1 MSQEAAQQLETVL
14 QDLKAKRDDQQQKL
28 DTAKAVIDSL
38 DADLTKVRAEFL
50 KEVKYSI
57 SLSNSNNPAYDAQI
71 AEIRATAQKKL
82 DDAVASLKAAV
93 ENGRLNRENLIL
105 LNKSITSTEEKISAE
120 QASTGQV
127 APVATV
133 NPDIPPDVAPKT
145 RSFVNTAAP
154 AAVGGAAAATATAT
168 ATAATDPVPTEA
180 PAPVQQDTPKN
191 TTPATDPVPTE
202 APAAIPNAPSFTGIS
217 SPTFGEVAPQEIG
230 GGFGALPVRTGFS
243 TQGLLGPT
251 RADAAKAVEVNQ
263 ATQVDWRVKLT
274 LAPEANA
281 KYLYNVAKAGDILF
295 PLKQTKGVIFPYTPS
310 INVQYVGGYS
320 PAEIVH
326 SNYKI
331 FQYKGSSVDQVTIT
345 CDFTAQDTSEANYL
359 LAVIHFFRSVTKMF
373 YGNDQNPNPG
383 VPPPLCY
390 LTGLGQFQF
399 NNHALVVSGF
409 TYDLPTDVDYIRSSA
424 PTTISGTEL
433 SAYNSGVGAADIA
446 TNRTAVNG
454 VPIGGKPAA
463 PMFNQQSTYLSNS
476 NVTYVPTKMK
486 MTITCLPV
494 VSRNQVSTDFSLRE
508 YATGK
513 LLRRGFW

>member
-1 MSQEAAQQLETVL
+1 MSQEAAQQLETLL
-14 QDLKAKRDDQQQKL
+14 QDLKAKRDDQQQKV
-28 DTAKAVIDSL
+28 DAANAVI
-38 DADLTKVRAEFL
+38 
-50 KEVKYSI
+50 
-57 SLSNSNNPAYDAQI
+57 
-71 AEIRATAQKKL
+71 
-82 DDAVASLKAAV
+82 ASLKADFPNLQAEALKALADLEELTKSKNPADLERVKEARSTAAAV
-93 ENGRLNRENLIL
+93 SKKLEDATASINAASENGRLNRENLIL

-133 NPDIPPDVAPKT
+133 NTDIPSDVAPKT

-154 AAVGGAAAATATAT
+154 AAVVGAAAATAT
-168 ATAATDPVPTEA
+168 TDPVPTEA
-180 PAPVQQDTPKN
+180 PT
-191 TTPATDPVPTE
+191 
-202 APAAIPNAPSFTGIS
+202 AIPNAPSFTGIS
-217 SPTFGEVAPQEIG
+217 SPTFGDVAPQEIG

-281 KYLYNVAKAGDILF
+281 KYLYNVAQPGDILF

-310 INVQYVGGYS
+310 INVQYIGGYS

-424 PTTISGTEL
+424 PTTVSGTPTN
-433 SAYNSGVGAADIA
+433 AFNQGVGAADTA
-446 TNRTAVNG
+446 TNRTAING

-463 PMFNQQSTYLSNS
+463 PMFRQSSTYLSNS

-494 VSRNQVSTDFSLRE
+494 VSRNQVSNDFSLRD

>member
-1 MSQEAAQQLETVL
+1 MSQEAAALETVL
-14 QDLKAKRDDQQQKL
+14 QDLKAKQGDLQSKLADANSLVKKTQQLGKLIADQSVKDEALLQKAL
-28 DTAKAVIDSL
+28 DTAKTPAAKNAAQAKLNAFLTQTDKELADVQNEINNAKAILQAVQNDV
-38 DADLTKVRAEFL
+38 TTTNN
-50 KEVKYSI
+50 SI
-57 SLSNSNNPAYDAQI
+57 TRTEQQI
-71 AEIRATAQKKL
+71 AKEK
-82 DDAVASLKAAV
+82 ASD
-93 ENGRLNRENLIL
+93 
-105 LNKSITSTEEKISAE
+105 
-120 QASTGQV
+120 GQV
-127 APVATV
+127 APTPVDPAV
-133 NPDIPPDVAPKT
+133 
-145 RSFVNTAAP
+145 AP
-154 AAVGGAAAATATAT
+154 AASNTQSFVTTA
-168 ATAATDPVPTEA
+168 
-180 PAPVQQDTPKN
+180 
-191 TTPATDPVPTE
+191 
-202 APAAIPNAPSFTGIS
+202 APAAIPNTPSFTGIS
-217 SPTFGEVAPQEIG
+217 SPTFGDVAPQEIG
-230 GGFGALPVRTGFS
+230 IGVGAVPVAGYS
-243 TQGLLGPT
+243 TKGLLNNT
-251 RADAAKAVEVNQ
+251 RSDAAKAVEVNQ

-281 KYLYNVAKAGDILF
+281 KYLYNVAQPGDILF
-295 PLKQTKGVIFPYTPS
+295 PLKQTKGVIFPYTPG
-310 INVQYVGGYS
+310 INVQYIGGYS

-409 TYDLPTDVDYIRSSA
+409 TYDLPTDVDYIRASA
-424 PTTISGTEL
+424 PTTVSGTPL
-433 SAYNSGVGAADIA
+433 DAYNQGVGAADTA

-463 PMFNQQSTYLSNS
+463 PMFRQSSTYLSNS

-494 VSRNQVSTDFSLRE
+494 VSRNQVSNDFSLRD

>member
-1 MSQEAAQQLETVL
+1 MSQA
-14 QDLKAKRDDQQQKL
+14 
-28 DTAKAVIDSL
+28 
-38 DADLTKVRAEFL
+38 
-50 KEVKYSI
+50 
-57 SLSNSNNPAYDAQI
+57 
-71 AEIRATAQKKL
+71 
-82 DDAVASLKAAV
+82 
-93 ENGRLNRENLIL
+93 
-105 LNKSITSTEEKISAE
+105 
-120 QASTGQV
+120 
-127 APVATV
+127 APVPV
-133 NPDIPPDVAPKT
+133 VSIP
-145 RSFVNTAAP
+145 
-154 AAVGGAAAATATAT
+154 
-168 ATAATDPVPTEA
+168 EI
-180 PAPVQQDTPKN
+180 

-202 APAAIPNAPSFTGIS
+202 APAAIPNTPGFTGIS
-217 SPTFGEVAPQEIG
+217 SPTFGDVLPQEIG
-230 GGFGALPVRTGFS
+230 IGTIGAGPVARFS
-243 TQGLLGPT
+243 TKGLLNNT
-251 RADAAKAVEVNQ
+251 RSDAAKAVEVNQ
-263 ATQVDWRVKLT
+263 ATQVDWRVRLH

-281 KYLYNVAKAGDILF
+281 KYLYNVATAGDILF
-295 PLKQTKGVIFPYTPS
+295 PLKQTKGVIFPYTPG
-310 INVQYVGGYS
+310 INVQYIGGYTPS
-320 PAEIVH
+320 EIVH

-331 FQYKGSSVDQVTIT
+331 LQYKGSSVDQVTIT
-345 CDFTAQDTSEANYL
+345 CEFTAQDNSEANYL
-359 LAVIHFFRSVTKMF
+359 LAVIHFFKSVTKMF

-424 PTTISGTEL
+424 PTTISGTPVN
-433 SAYNSGVGAADIA
+433 AYNQGVGAADTA

-494 VSRNQVSTDFSLRE
+494 VSRNEVSKNFSLRD